1 MQDIRIKNISKAYG
15 DKQVLNHISKEFPSG
30 ETTVIMGASG
40 CGKTTLLRILLG
52 LEKADS
58 GEVTGMPERVAV
70 LFQEDR
76 LCEDVSA
83 YENIAL
89 VLERKKTHAQRDA
102 QKCRI
107 EQEAAQVGITAD
119 DLKQNVMELS
129 GGMRRRIALL
139 RALLYDVECVILD
152 EPFNFLNEETAD
164 RLRSW
169 LKRYCKE
176 GNTVLITSDNY
187 PDVADICT
195 KLSVLKNRKLLR
207 TDINPAVFHQQ
218 KFLTVKG
225 ENKIEAS
232 QNQWKDCLLRLI
244 YEEDGETGY
253 LFEGTADK
261 LVLLLN
267 CLLYTSPSP
276 RDA

>member
-1 MQDIRIKNISKAYG
+1 MQDIRIKNVSKTYG
-15 DKQVLNHISKEFPSG
+15 EKQVLSQLSKEFPAG

-52 LEKADS
+52 LEKVDS
-58 GEVTGMPERVAV
+58 GKVTGMPERVAV

-89 VLERKKTHAQRDA
+89 VLERKKTHAQRNA

-139 RALLYDVECVILD
+139 RALLYDADCVILD
-152 EPFNFLNEETAD
+152 EPFKGLDAATKEIVMQYVKEKVAGRTTFLVTHEQAEAD
-164 RLRSW
+164 FFG
-169 LKRYCKE
+169 
-176 GNTVLITSDNY
+176 GNIW
-187 PDVADICT
+187 
-195 KLSVLKNRKLLR
+195 KL
-207 TDINPAVFHQQ
+207 PQ
-218 KFLTVKG
+218 
-225 ENKIEAS
+225 ENKNE
-232 QNQWKDCLLRLI
+232 ND
-244 YEEDGETGY
+244 E
-253 LFEGTADK
+253 
-261 LVLLLN
+261 
-267 CLLYTSPSP
+267 
-276 RDA
+276 

>member
-89 VLERKKTHAQRDA
+89 VLERKRTHAQKEA
-102 QKCRI
+102 QKHRV
-107 EQEAAQVGITAD
+107 EQEAAQVGITAE

-139 RALLYDVECVILD
+139 RALLYETDCVILD
-152 EPFNFLNEETAD
+152 EPFKGLDTATKQMVMQYVKEKVATRTTFLVTHEQTEADFFGGNMWNLSHENE
-164 RLRSW
+164 
-169 LKRYCKE
+169 K
-176 GNTVLITSDNY
+176 
-187 PDVADICT
+187 
-195 KLSVLKNRKLLR
+195 
-207 TDINPAVFHQQ
+207 
-218 KFLTVKG
+218 
-225 ENKIEAS
+225 
-232 QNQWKDCLLRLI
+232 
-244 YEEDGETGY
+244 
-253 LFEGTADK
+253 
-261 LVLLLN
+261 
-267 CLLYTSPSP
+267 
-276 RDA
+276 

>member
-1 MQDIRIKNISKAYG
+1 MQDIRIKNVSKTYG
-15 DKQVLNHISKEFPSG
+15 EKQVLSQLSKEFPAG
-30 ETTVIMGASG
+30 ETTVIMGVSG

-129 GGMRRRIALL
+129 GGMRQRIALL
-139 RALLYDVECVILD
+139 RALLYDADCVILD
-152 EPFNFLNEETAD
+152 EPFKGLDAATKEIVMQYVKEKVAGRTTFLVTHEQAEAD
-164 RLRSW
+164 FFG
-169 LKRYCKE
+169 
-176 GNTVLITSDNY
+176 GNIW
-187 PDVADICT
+187 
-195 KLSVLKNRKLLR
+195 KL
-207 TDINPAVFHQQ
+207 PQ
-218 KFLTVKG
+218 
-225 ENKIEAS
+225 ENKNE
-232 QNQWKDCLLRLI
+232 ND
-244 YEEDGETGY
+244 E
-253 LFEGTADK
+253 
-261 LVLLLN
+261 
-267 CLLYTSPSP
+267 
-276 RDA
+276 